1 MQLTLT
7 SNVHGDIRPELR
19 AYVEDKIKSF
29 GKYVDLASDSTQ
41 ILVELGK
48 GHKSERNADDLFYAE
63 IHIKAPG
70 IDQYVTAKRQDER
83 VAFDE
88 ARAEMARV
96 LGKAKDKQVSLM
108 RRGRNLMRKMLKFG
122 K

>member
-7 SNVHGDIRPELR
+7 ATYHGDIRPELR
-19 AYVEDKIKSF
+19 TYVEDKITSL
-29 GKYVDLASDSTQ
+29 GKYIDLTSDDTQ
-41 ILVELGK
+41 IFVELGK

-63 IHIKAPG
+63 IRVLAPG
-70 IDQYVTAKRQDER
+70 VDQYVTARREDER

-88 ARAEMARV
+88 ARAEMATV
-96 LGKAKDKQVSLM
+96 LRRAKDKNVSLV
-108 RRGRNLMRKMLKFG
+108 RRGRAMIRKMMKFG